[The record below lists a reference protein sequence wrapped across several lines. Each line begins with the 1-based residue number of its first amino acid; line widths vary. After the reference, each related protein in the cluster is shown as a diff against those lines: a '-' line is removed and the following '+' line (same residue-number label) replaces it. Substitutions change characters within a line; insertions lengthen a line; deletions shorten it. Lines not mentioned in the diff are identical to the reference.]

1 MHSDMLMQSYSDA
14 HLEVLKPSG
23 FLGRVCPLA
32 IPIQQPWDPQA
43 AQSQPRG
50 RS

>member
-1 MHSDMLMQSYSDA
+1 MKADLLMQSYGDA
-14 HLEVLKPSG
+14 HLEVQKPSG
-23 FLGRVCPLA
+23 LLRRVRPLA
-32 IPIQQPWDPQA
+32 IPIQQTWDPQA